1 MDLTKDQARYSRADL
16 LALRYEGSSRQRP
29 QCVNRNELQTLN
41 FWKVNASAN
50 VPSNYANPNKIS
62 LSPETDNSSLSSTNN
77 GLISSRRA
85 MRNRE
90 RANNYYQRFAPSD
103 SHSMCIED
111 KDKDTQSTQSVL
123 GGPSFKSSIIDHR
136 SISSSH
142 LMPAF
147 AKRRFAAVNCGN
159 GTENNDPMNTNSD
172 DISVGENMTVGLDHA
187 STPTHSQGK
196 GMSSPSR
203 KGSEWVGESCERRSN
218 NVQQDHDQSLA
229 SSPTFSTT
237 RQERRIGSGRLLPR
251 SDNWDYKGQQQASSG
266 IEKEKERSQNGSGSI
281 NQQNPIQNQNQNQQ
295 RPRTFSGRHSDR
307 LTENI
312 GDRRFQYDNK
322 RSVDRQGMSSRRS
335 SNKDSGG
342 IQGRGKRTNMYH
354 QHDRHEEPEWFSAGP
369 TSQLETIDLHGF
381 DDHEHND
388 ERSELEEKANRFP
401 SKQSQAAERPVV
413 DGASRSSSISSL
425 NVIERKTKDDVKDTG
440 ESVPTFIQPPLETT
454 KQNKNHQQSG
464 RLPCTSNSE
473 GEFNFDAFL
482 NMHPLDPTLMSNDG
496 DDQDETKGTS
506 RFSRWFRPKEAAN
519 NNEPSALRELGAQ
532 ETHDI
537 PSVKDLEAQMTK
549 VDLRSDYTNPMAVAY
564 GGQQAQVE
572 KPVARDT
579 EAFRKLLQQLG
590 SQSSQHQME
599 NEVYHMINAS
609 SSAIQNTLRPHSMDP
624 QQNILRDHSPQMKE
638 DNMESFQQR
647 FKHNDCMPK
656 RMNEPMVQQQ
666 HPQLQQQQHQIQ
678 GVNTPNILLAQ
689 KRMEVHHLIQSIAR
703 GDVSVEFLEKEL
715 SNPSTVTHT
724 KDVIATVLRE
734 FSNSRRNSLAYKPAY
749 PIDMDHHS
757 LANLSFHQAHPQHQ
771 NYPEDLFPQNS
782 SNHGISQ
789 NIRHSNSPTPLAFT
803 PTSVLRKMTADKETP
818 YNQAHQQYQM
828 HPQNTNTKLLGPN
841 PIGNEPQAMSA
852 QPRMILGGGNYSI
865 SPNSPQ
871 MSPKLPQSRNQQP
884 IKWAHGP
891 VQMAQGKSFGRPI
904 LKGSLNTV
912 PHQPT
917 PVPFVSKAELQ
928 QHQNQ
933 QRFKPMQPTDSV
945 LNTENMNQN
954 IPYSDGISQ
963 MQHHHYLQLQQQS
976 HQQLRHRVI
985 HGAQISSSIPGGV
998 DISESG
1004 SVIKSNYHRDDRL
1017 SSPTNNQL
1025 AQWFSPE
1032 LLARASAGKL
1042 PLLNMN
1048 QTLSLEEFE
1057 RSIQHSSA
1065 VVHN

>member
-1 MDLTKDQARYSRADL
+1 MDIRKDQARYSRADL

-29 QCVNRNELQTLN
+29 QCANRNELQTLN

-62 LSPETDNSSLSSTNN
+62 LSPETDNSSLSSSNN

-123 GGPSFKSSIIDHR
+123 GGPPFKSSIIDHR

-147 AKRRFAAVNCGN
+147 AKRRFAVVNCGN
-159 GTENNDPMNTNSD
+159 GTENEPINTNCD
-172 DISVGENMTVGLDHA
+172 DIAVGENVTVELDHTHV
-187 STPTHSQGK
+187 STPTHNQSQSK
-196 GMSSPSR
+196 GMSSPIR
-203 KGSEWVGESCERRSN
+203 KASEWGESCERRSN

-251 SDNWDYKGQQQASSG
+251 ADNWDYKGQQQSSSG

-281 NQQNPIQNQNQNQQ
+281 NQQNQSQNQNQQ
-295 RPRTFSGRHSDR
+295 RPRTFSGRHGDR
-307 LTENI
+307 LTEHI

-322 RSVDRQGMSSRRS
+322 RSVDRQGVSSRRS
-335 SNKDSGG
+335 SNKDSGC

-381 DDHEHND
+381 DDHDHND
-388 ERSELEEKANRFP
+388 ERSEFEDKANRFP
-401 SKQSQAAERPVV
+401 SKPSQLAEPIVV
-413 DGASRSSSISSL
+413 DGASTSSSMSSL
-425 NVIERKTKDDVKDTG
+425 NVVDVKTKDDNKDTG
-440 ESVPTFIQPPLETT
+440 ESVIQPQLEPT
-454 KQNKNHQQSG
+454 QQSKNHQQSG

-496 DDQDETKGTS
+496 DEQDETKGTS

-519 NNEPSALRELGAQ
+519 NNEPSGLRESGAQ

-549 VDLRSDYTNPMAVAY
+549 VNLRSEYTNPIAVAY

-590 SQSSQHQME
+590 SQSNQHQLG
-599 NEVYHMINAS
+599 NDVYHMINTSNAHQC
-609 SSAIQNTLRPHSMDP
+609 ANQNTHRPHLIDP
-624 QQNILRDHSPQMKE
+624 QQNILRDHSPQIKE
-638 DNMESFQQR
+638 EDTELFQQR
-647 FKHNDCMPK
+647 FKHSDCMPK
-656 RMNEPMVQQQ
+656 RINEAMVQQQ
-666 HPQLQQQQHQIQ
+666 HTIQ
-678 GVNTPNILLAQ
+678 GVHTPNIALAQ
-689 KRMEVHHLIQSIAR
+689 KRMEVHHLIQGIAR

-715 SNPSTVTHT
+715 SNPSTVPHT

-734 FSNSRRNSLAYKPAY
+734 YSSSRRNSLAYKPAY
-749 PIDMDHHS
+749 PNEMDHHS
-757 LANLSFHQAHPQHQ
+757 LAHLSFHQAQPQHQ
-771 NYPEDLFPQNS
+771 NYSDDLFPQNS

-789 NIRHSNSPTPLAFT
+789 HIRHSNSPTPLAFT
-803 PTSVLRKMTADKETP
+803 PTSVLRKMTADKDTP
-818 YNQAHQQYQM
+818 YNQTHQQYQM
-828 HPQNTNTKLLGPN
+828 HPQNTKLLAPN

-871 MSPKLPQSRNQQP
+871 MSPKLQQSRNLP
-884 IKWAHGP
+884 PMKWAHGT
-891 VQMAQGKSFGRPI
+891 VQMPQGKSFGRPI

-912 PHQPT
+912 PHQLT
-917 PVPFVSKAELQ
+917 AVPFGSKAELQ
-928 QHQNQ
+928 QQQHQLQ

-945 LNTENMNQN
+945 LNTENVNQN

-976 HQQLRHRVI
+976 HQPLRHRVI
-985 HGAQISSSIPGGV
+985 HGAQISSSIPACP

-1004 SVIKSNYHRDDRL
+1004 NLIKSNYHRDDRL
-1017 SSPTNNQL
+1017 PSPTNNQL

>member
-1 MDLTKDQARYSRADL
+1 MDIKKDQARYSRADL

-29 QCVNRNELQTLN
+29 QCAHRIELQTLN

-50 VPSNYANPNKIS
+50 ASSNYANPNKIS
-62 LSPETDNSSLSSTNN
+62 LSPETDNSSLSSSNN
-77 GLISSRRA
+77 GLINSRRA

-123 GGPSFKSSIIDHR
+123 GGSALKSSIIDHR

-147 AKRRFAAVNCGN
+147 AKRRFATVNYGN
-159 GTENNDPMNTNSD
+159 GTENNDPISTNSD
-172 DISVGENMTVGLDHA
+172 DVSVGENATIGLDHA
-187 STPTHSQGK
+187 STPTHSQSLVK
-196 GMSSPSR
+196 GMISPVK
-203 KGSEWVGESCERRSN
+203 KGSAWVGESSERSSN

-251 SDNWDYKGQQQASSG
+251 ADNWEFKGQQNASSD
-266 IEKEKERSQNGSGSI
+266 IEKEKERSQNGNGSI
-281 NQQNPIQNQNQNQQ
+281 NQQNQSQNHQ

-307 LTENI
+307 ITENI
-312 GDRRFQYDNK
+312 GDRRFLYDNK

-342 IQGRGKRTNMYH
+342 IQGRGKRSSMYH

-381 DDHEHND
+381 DDHEHHV
-388 ERSELEEKANRFP
+388 ERSKLENKANRFP
-401 SKQSQAAERPVV
+401 PKPSQAAEPTVI
-413 DGASRSSSISSL
+413 DGSASRSSSISSL
-425 NVIERKTKDDVKDTG
+425 NIIERNIKDDIKDTN
-440 ESVPTFIQPPLETT
+440 ESVSNFIQPPLEPA
-454 KQNKNHQQSG
+454 KQNKNIQQSG

-496 DDQDETKGTS
+496 DEQDETKGTS

-519 NNEPSALRELGAQ
+519 NNESSALREKGTG

-549 VDLRSDYTNPMAVAY
+549 VDLRCEYTNPISVAY

-590 SQSSQHQME
+590 SQNNQHQSG
-599 NEVYHMINAS
+599 NDVYHMINAS
-609 SSAIQNTLRPHSMDP
+609 NAASQNVHRPHSIDP
-624 QQNILRDHSPQMKE
+624 QQNMLRDHSPQMKE
-638 DNMESFQQR
+638 DDLELFQQR
-647 FKHNDCMPK
+647 FKHNDCIPK
-656 RMNEPMVQQQ
+656 RINEAMQQQ
-666 HPQLQQQQHQIQ
+666 LHQHPIQ
-678 GVNTPNILLAQ
+678 GVHASNMLLAQ
-689 KRMEVHHLIQSIAR
+689 KRMEVHHLIQSVGR

-715 SNPSTVTHT
+715 ANPSTVTHT

-734 FSNSRRNSLAYKPAY
+734 CANSRRNALAYKPAY
-749 PIDMDHHS
+749 PNEMDHHS
-757 LANLSFHQAHPQHQ
+757 LAHLSFHQAQPQHQ
-771 NYPEDLFPQNS
+771 TYSEDLFPQNS
-782 SNHGISQ
+782 NTHGISQ
-789 NIRHSNSPTPLAFT
+789 HIRHSSSPTPLAFT
-803 PTSVLRKMTADKETP
+803 PTSVLRKMTADKDTP
-818 YNQAHQQYQM
+818 HNQALQQYQM
-828 HPQNTNTKLLGPN
+828 HPQNTNTKLLSPN
-841 PIGNEPQAMSA
+841 PIGNEPQTMSA
-852 QPRMILGGGNYSI
+852 QPRMILGGGNYYI
-865 SPNSPQ
+865 SPNSPH
-871 MSPKLPQSRNQQP
+871 MSPKLQQSRNQQP
-884 IKWAHGP
+884 MKWAQGA
-891 VQMAQGKSFGRPI
+891 VQLTQGKSFGRPI

-912 PHQPT
+912 PHQLT
-917 PVPFVSKAELQ
+917 QGPFGSRAELQ
-928 QHQNQ
+928 QHHHQ
-933 QRFKPMQPTDSV
+933 QRLKPIQPTDAVVNS
-945 LNTENMNQN
+945 ENMNQN

-976 HQQLRHRVI
+976 HQPLRHRVI
-985 HGAQISSSIPGGV
+985 HGSQISSSVTGGV
-998 DISESG
+998 DIGESG
-1004 SVIKSNYHRDDRL
+1004 SVMKSNYHRDDRL
-1017 SSPTNNQL
+1017 PSPTNNQL